1 MDNFA
6 YKNIVA
12 LLAATVVLLLVSP
25 HHAFGQT
32 WTTQDADAVAHINT
46 GQADG
51 LTASGASPPP
61 LIAAGHNLA
70 LGNAAHTL
78 TITDDNAST
87 TLSLGNITTVNN
99 GGGTLIFD
107 LQNSGTNL
115 TFTGNIGNSSSRRI
129 TTVEVQN
136 SGGGLSVGNVFASV
150 ISINSGQAL
159 SAATVD
165 ARILTNNGTLTTTG
179 ATNAGMVTN
188 DGTMSIAGGTVG
200 TLGGSGNITS
210 TSALTIN
217 NTTPSG
223 YGGTINSTDLTVR
236 QGLFRNTITTS
247 GNFTANLNGNL
258 TIEKTV
264 TVGGNA
270 TFTGNRRVDLEA
282 IKITGNLDV
291 ASGTTIVFSNIKDS
305 TFNATTTNNKV
316 NGTLEVY
323 GTAPS
328 STYSFDTSGG
338 GKIVD
343 TSIFTNMVTTS
354 PGVHTIGPA
363 APRPS
368 ALMSDGFLT
377 ALTIHHRY
385 TAWNMVR
392 DRLISGNGHDEYG
405 RNLWFNGTGRS
416 NRYRSS
422 FKNQTWKTVTG
433 GGQIGGDLFY
443 TNRFQSGLLFG
454 YEEGKSENDTDRLKS
469 HDFYFGLYGTYIFHN
484 GADTRIVFA
493 EGWQSYGLNR
503 LGNGNIHYTSS
514 FNGWTSEANFELG
527 KRLGGGAWSLRPVA
541 AVDVYNNNLKATHED
556 GNGTERVAYG
566 KTNFTQVFFRTG
578 TDLRNRT
585 KDYTINSG
593 IYYAYDVNG
602 AELKTHAHNVDV
614 PSLNAPLVGT
624 KWGRSLLLFNLG
636 VEGEIDRHFSVFGG
650 YLGECALD
658 SANGALQSIGYV
670 GVFGKW

>member
-6 YKNIVA
+6 YKTIVA
-12 LLAATVVLLLVSP
+12 LLTATVLLLVGT
-25 HHAFGQT
+25 HHAFGAA
-32 WTTQDADAVAHINT
+32 WKTTDTDAIVDVSN
-46 GQADG
+46 GDYDK
-51 LTASGASPPP
+51 LSASGDPPAI
-61 LIAAGHNLA
+61 LTGDTLAFANAG
-70 LGNAAHTL
+70 HTL
-78 TITDDNAST
+78 TITDSGSAGT
-87 TLSLGNITTVNN
+87 PITSLGNITTVNR
-99 GGGTLIFD
+99 GGGTLIFELD
-107 LQNSGTNL
+107 SGSL
-115 TFTGNIGNSSSRRI
+115 TVGNIGTATNRI

-188 DGTMSIAGGTVG
+188 AGTLTIAGGTVG
-200 TLGGSGNITS
+200 LLGGSGSITS
-210 TSALTIN
+210 SNALTIN
-217 NTTPSG
+217 NTTPGGFSG
-223 YGGTINSTDLTVR
+223 SINSTDLTVR
-236 QGLFRNTITTS
+236 QGLFSGNISTT
-247 GNFTANLNGNL
+247 GNFTANIRGNL
-258 TIEKTV
+258 NITQPLS
-264 TVGGNA
+264 VGGDVM
-270 TFTGNRRVDLEA
+270 FTGNGRANLDT
-282 IKITGNLDV
+282 IIMTTGNFSISNGATVALDIGNSTLG
-291 ASGTTIVFSNIKDS
+291 SGSKTVS
-305 TFNATTTNNKV
+305 
-316 NGTLEVY
+316 GTLEVY
-323 GTAPS
+323 GNPPSAPI
-328 STYSFDTSGG
+328 TFNTSGG

-343 TSIFTNMVTTS
+343 TAIFNQIAISTSGGITTVGTTTN
-354 PGVHTIGPA
+354 
-363 APRPS
+363 PRPQ
-368 ALMSDGFLT
+368 ANMSDGFLT

-405 RNLWFNGTGRS
+405 RNLWLNGTGRS

-469 HDFYFGLYGTYIFHN
+469 HDFYFGLYGAYIFRN

-503 LGNGNIHYTSS
+503 LGNGNVLYTSS

-541 AVDVYNNNLKATHED
+541 AVDVYNNNLKATQEA

-670 GVFGKW
+670 GFFGKW